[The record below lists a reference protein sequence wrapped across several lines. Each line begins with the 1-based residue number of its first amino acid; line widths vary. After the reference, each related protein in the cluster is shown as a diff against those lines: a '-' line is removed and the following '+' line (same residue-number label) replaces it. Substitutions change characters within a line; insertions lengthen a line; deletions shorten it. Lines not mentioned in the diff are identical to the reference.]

1 MTPLNQAEIR
11 QARIDL
17 AAAFRWAV
25 RQGLNEGICNH
36 FSMDVGGGRFLVNAL
51 GWHWSEL
58 SASNLLIADFDG
70 NVLEGEGE
78 VEPTA
83 FYIHSRIHRNCPQ
96 ATVVLHTHM
105 PYATALTVV
114 EGGRLEPCE
123 QKAIRLCKTI
133 VYDDDYQGLAL
144 DNSEGDRMAAKLGD
158 KRILFLASHG
168 VIVTHRT
175 VAESTSGAGGADVGV
190 AGSVAINL
198 ARVTSTAEVGGDA
211 ALADGG
217 DGGTGVGAL
226 KVRAHATTDNT
237 AIAQPAGEGAV
248 AGSVGVG
255 ASFALNLMFH
265 DTTADIQDGATISG
279 TAGSVAVEAI
289 GEHRLTTESRNGAK
303 GGTGATRASGMHA
316 PTTW

>member
-58 SASNLLIADFDG
+58 TASNLLIADFDG

-123 QKAIRLCKTI
+123 QKAIRLCKSI

-158 KRILFLASHG
+158 KRILFLANHG

-175 VAESTSGAGGADVGV
+175 VAEAYDDLYYLERACQVQV
-190 AGSVAINL
+190 I
-198 ARVTSTAEVGGDA
+198 ARQTGLPLRRISPPVLRHTEEQYEGDRQSA
-211 ALADGG
+211 PLHFAS
-217 DGGTGVGAL
+217 L
-226 KVRAHATTDNT
+226 KRILDREEPDYAN
-237 AIAQPAGEGAV
+237 
-248 AGSVGVG
+248 
-255 ASFALNLMFH
+255 
-265 DTTADIQDGATISG
+265 
-279 TAGSVAVEAI
+279 
-289 GEHRLTTESRNGAK
+289 
-303 GGTGATRASGMHA
+303 
-316 PTTW
+316 

>member
-1 MTPLNQAEIR
+1 MEPLNQAEIR

-36 FSMDVGGGRFLVNAL
+36 FSMDIGGGRFLVNAH

-58 SASNLLIADFDG
+58 SASNLLIADFEG

-83 FYIHSRIHRNCPQ
+83 FYIHSRIHKNCPQ

-144 DNSEGDRMAAKLGD
+144 DNSEGDRMADKLGD
-158 KRILFLASHG
+158 KRILFLACHG

-175 VAESTSGAGGADVGV
+175 VAEAYDDLYYLERACQVQV
-190 AGSVAINL
+190 I
-198 ARVTSTAEVGGDA
+198 ARQTGQPLRRIPGPVLLHTEEQYEGDREIA
-211 ALADGG
+211 PLHFAS
-217 DGGTGVGAL
+217 L
-226 KVRAHATTDNT
+226 KRILDREE
-237 AIAQPAGEGAV
+237 P
-248 AGSVGVG
+248 
-255 ASFALNLMFH
+255 
-265 DTTADIQDGATISG
+265 DY
-279 TAGSVAVEAI
+279 
-289 GEHRLTTESRNGAK
+289 AK
-303 GGTGATRASGMHA
+303 
-316 PTTW
+316 

>member
-1 MTPLNQAEIR
+1 MAPLNQAEIR

-36 FSMDVGGGRFLVNAL
+36 FSMDVGGGRFLVNAH

-58 SASNLLIADFDG
+58 TASNLLIADFDG
-70 NVLEGEGE
+70 KVLEGEGE

-83 FYIHSRIHRNCPQ
+83 FYIHSRIHKNCPQ

-144 DNSEGDRMAAKLGD
+144 DNSEGDRMAERLGD

-175 VAESTSGAGGADVGV
+175 VAEAYDDLYYLERACQVQV
-190 AGSVAINL
+190 I
-198 ARVTSTAEVGGDA
+198 ARQTGLPLRRISEPVLRHTEAQYGDDRLSA
-211 ALADGG
+211 PLHFAS
-217 DGGTGVGAL
+217 L
-226 KVRAHATTDNT
+226 KRVLDREEPDYAN
-237 AIAQPAGEGAV
+237 
-248 AGSVGVG
+248 
-255 ASFALNLMFH
+255 
-265 DTTADIQDGATISG
+265 
-279 TAGSVAVEAI
+279 
-289 GEHRLTTESRNGAK
+289 
-303 GGTGATRASGMHA
+303 
-316 PTTW
+316 

>member
-1 MTPLNQAEIR
+1 MEPLNQAEIR
-11 QARIDL
+11 QARVDL

-36 FSMDVGGGRFLVNAL
+36 FSMDVGGGRFLVNAH
-51 GWHWSEL
+51 GWHWAEL
-58 SASNLLIADFDG
+58 TASRLLVADFDG
-70 NVLEGEGE
+70 RVLEGEGE

-83 FYIHSRIHRNCPQ
+83 FYIHSRIHKNCPE

-123 QKAIRLCKTI
+123 QKAIRLCKSI

-175 VAESTSGAGGADVGV
+175 VAEAYDDLYYLERACQLQV
-190 AGSVAINL
+190 I
-198 ARVTSTAEVGGDA
+198 ARQTGLPLRRLPDAVLKHTEAQYGDDRQSA
-211 ALADGG
+211 PLHFAS
-217 DGGTGVGAL
+217 L
-226 KVRAHATTDNT
+226 KRILDREEPDYAN
-237 AIAQPAGEGAV
+237 
-248 AGSVGVG
+248 
-255 ASFALNLMFH
+255 
-265 DTTADIQDGATISG
+265 
-279 TAGSVAVEAI
+279 
-289 GEHRLTTESRNGAK
+289 
-303 GGTGATRASGMHA
+303 
-316 PTTW
+316 

>member
-1 MTPLNQAEIR
+1 MEPLNQAEIR

-36 FSMDVGGGRFLVNAL
+36 FSMDVGGGRFLVNAH

-70 NVLEGEGE
+70 KVLEGEGE

-83 FYIHSRIHRNCPQ
+83 FYIHSRIHENCPQ

-133 VYDDDYQGLAL
+133 VYDDEYQGLAL
-144 DNSEGDRMAAKLGD
+144 DNSEGDRMAARLGD
-158 KRILFLASHG
+158 RRILFLANHG

-175 VAESTSGAGGADVGV
+175 VAEAYDDLYYLERACQVQV
-190 AGSVAINL
+190 I
-198 ARVTSTAEVGGDA
+198 ARQTGLPLRRISEPVLRHTEAQYGGDRLSA
-211 ALADGG
+211 PLHFAS
-217 DGGTGVGAL
+217 L
-226 KVRAHATTDNT
+226 KRVLDREEPDYAN
-237 AIAQPAGEGAV
+237 
-248 AGSVGVG
+248 
-255 ASFALNLMFH
+255 
-265 DTTADIQDGATISG
+265 
-279 TAGSVAVEAI
+279 
-289 GEHRLTTESRNGAK
+289 
-303 GGTGATRASGMHA
+303 
-316 PTTW
+316 

>member
-1 MTPLNQAEIR
+1 MEPLNQAEIR

-36 FSMDVGGGRFLVNAL
+36 FSMDVGGGRFLVNAH

-58 SASNLLIADFDG
+58 SASNLLLADFDG
-70 NVLEGEGE
+70 KVLEGEGE

-96 ATVVLHTHM
+96 AAVVLHTHM

-144 DNSEGDRMAAKLGD
+144 DNSEGDRMAAKLGG

-175 VAESTSGAGGADVGV
+175 VAEAYDDLYYLERACQLQVIARQSGLRLRRISAPV
-190 AGSVAINL
+190 L
-198 ARVTSTAEVGGDA
+198 RHTEEQYEGDRRSA
-211 ALADGG
+211 PLHFAS
-217 DGGTGVGAL
+217 L
-226 KVRAHATTDNT
+226 KRILDRDEPDYAN
-237 AIAQPAGEGAV
+237 
-248 AGSVGVG
+248 
-255 ASFALNLMFH
+255 
-265 DTTADIQDGATISG
+265 
-279 TAGSVAVEAI
+279 
-289 GEHRLTTESRNGAK
+289 
-303 GGTGATRASGMHA
+303 
-316 PTTW
+316 